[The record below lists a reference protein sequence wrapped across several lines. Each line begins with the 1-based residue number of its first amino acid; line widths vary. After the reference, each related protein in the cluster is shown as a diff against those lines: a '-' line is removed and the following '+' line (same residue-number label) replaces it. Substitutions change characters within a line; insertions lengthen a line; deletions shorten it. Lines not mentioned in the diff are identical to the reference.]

1 MANVRPNGALVS
13 REMRGW
19 ILAAAGLG
27 CFLAGVWVTHSRKVH
42 ATTVTREA
50 ANTAPPAHT
59 TTDDRASSPT
69 ATGVT
74 LSLVYS
80 AEIAEWLRP
89 ALDGFERAH
98 PDVRV
103 QAQPMGSLD
112 AERAIANG
120 RVRPTLWIPADT
132 TAVEMLDADRGAQG
146 AAVVRE
152 EGRWPRALTL
162 TPMVFVVWESRAR
175 ALAGEATT
183 LSWTRLQTV
192 ARSPRGW
199 TEVGGE
205 RAWGGLKFG
214 HTDPTRSHA
223 GLNALV
229 LMAYGWRGT
238 ARSLAPADVTGAGF
252 EGFVRTLEAADP
264 AGDRGTGSSGEFA
277 QTIALQGP
285 GRYDVAMV
293 YESQAIASMDIARG
307 RWGESLRVYYPPVNV
322 WSDHPL
328 CLLDG
333 AHVGAAEREAA
344 DKLADHLRS
353 SEVQAAA
360 VRHGLRPADVRV
372 PIVSDD
378 PENPFIKYRDRGVTV
393 ALPQVADAPSLA
405 ALDAITTAWR
415 RATGR

>member
-1 MANVRPNGALVS
+1 MANVRPNGAPVS

-27 CFLAGVWVTHSRKVH
+27 CFFAGVWVTHSRKVH
-42 ATTVTREA
+42 ATTVTRES
-50 ANTAPPAHT
+50 ANTAPRAST
-59 TTDDRASSPT
+59 TTEAREAPT
-69 ATGVT
+69 TGVT

-80 AEIAEWLRP
+80 SEIAAWLTP
-89 ALDGFERAH
+89 ALADFARVH
-98 PDVRV
+98 PEVRV

-132 TAVEMLDADRGAQG
+132 SAVEMLDGDRGAQG
-146 AAVVRE
+146 LAVVRE

-162 TPMVFVVWESRAR
+162 TPMVFVVWESRAHT
-175 ALAGEATT
+175 LAGNATT

-199 TEVGGE
+199 SEIGGD

-238 ARSLAPADVTGAGF
+238 ARSLTPADVTGAGF

-293 YESQAIASMDIARG
+293 YESQAIASMDVARG

-333 AHVGAAEREAA
+333 AHVGAAERDAA
-344 DKLADHLRS
+344 EKLADHLRS

-378 PENPFIKYRDRGVTV
+378 PENPFVKYRDRGVTV

-405 ALDAITTAWR
+405 ALDAITSTWR